1 MSAGDSPGTRG
12 SFESLDQRETWHAAL
27 HRLQESAAPHA
38 LASVVGAAGS
48 TPREPGTKLV
58 VTPTEVID
66 TLGGGH
72 FEQQVIE
79 TARRHLTATPVVAG
93 TYLEAFPLGGRS
105 GQCCGGFVHVLIEV
119 FAGAESHLTL
129 FGAGHV
135 GQALVEL
142 LAPLPW
148 RIDWYDSRADA
159 FPCHGD
165 HMDRHKGYPA
175 RVRPMALTPNAEGVA
190 RAVAAIPTDSHVL
203 VMTHDHAQDRALI
216 AALLSRTNS
225 GHEALKSI
233 GMIGSRS
240 KWASFRSRL
249 AAAGFDDT
257 ALARVRCPIGL
268 GSTVNKRPQEIA
280 ISVAAELLA
289 QPRPSSKPAQ
299 RGISPETWR
308 DTFSAFEPLESASF
322 VKDPARE

>member
-1 MSAGDSPGTRG
+1 MSAGDSPETRG
-12 SFESLDQRETWHAAL
+12 SLEALDQHETWHAAL

-48 TPREPGTKLV
+48 TPREPGAKLV

-79 TARRHLTATPVVAG
+79 AARRHLKATPVAAG

-148 RIDWYDSRADA
+148 RIDWYDSRAEA
-159 FPCHGD
+159 FPLQNGHD
-165 HMDRHKGYPA
+165 GYPA
-175 RVRPMALTPNAEGVA
+175 RIRPMELTPDAEGID
-190 RAVAAIPTDSHVL
+190 RAVAAIPPASHVL

-225 GHEALKSI
+225 SQEAWRSI

-289 QPRPSSKPAQ
+289 QQRPSSKPAQ

-308 DTFSAFEPLESASF
+308 DTFSAFEPLESAPF

>member
-1 MSAGDSPGTRG
+1 MSTR
-12 SFESLDQRETWHAAL
+12 SSLETRDRHESWHAAL
-27 HRLQESAAPHA
+27 HRLQESGTPHA
-38 LASVVGAAGS
+38 LASVVSAAGS
-48 TPREPGTKLV
+48 TPREPGAKLII
-58 VTPTEVID
+58 TPTDVID

-79 TARRHLTATPVVAG
+79 TARQHLTTTPVSSG

-148 RIDWYDSRADA
+148 RIDWYDSRAEA
-159 FPCHGD
+159 FPFQDEHGNE
-165 HMDRHKGYPA
+165 HGNGHEGYPA
-175 RVRPMALTPNAEGVA
+175 RVRPMRLSPDAEGVA
-190 RAVAAIPTDSHVL
+190 RAVAAIPPASHVL
-203 VMTHDHAQDRALI
+203 VMTHDHAQDRDLI
-216 AALLSRTNS
+216 AALLSPENPGR
-225 GHEALKSI
+225 EALNSI
-233 GMIGSRS
+233 GMIGSTS

-249 AAAGFDDT
+249 TAAGFDDT

-268 GSTVNKRPQEIA
+268 GATETKRPREIA

-289 QPRPSSKPAQ
+289 QSRPSNRPAQ
-299 RGISPETWR
+299 RGIAPETLR
-308 DTFSAFEPLESASF
+308 HTFSA
-322 VKDPARE
+322 ARHRATRP

>member
-1 MSAGDSPGTRG
+1 MSAGG
-12 SFESLDQRETWHAAL
+12 SLEIRDRRESWHAAL
-27 HRLQESAAPHA
+27 HRLQESGTPHA

-48 TPREPGTKLV
+48 TPREPGAKLI
-58 VTPTEVID
+58 VTPTDVID

-79 TARRHLTATPVVAG
+79 TARQHLATTPVSSG

-148 RIDWYDSRADA
+148 RIDWYDSRAEA
-159 FPCHGD
+159 FPFQDEHGNEHGD
-165 HMDRHKGYPA
+165 EHGNGHEGYPA
-175 RVRPMALTPNAEGVA
+175 RVRPMRLSPDAEGVA
-190 RAVAAIPTDSHVL
+190 RAVAAIPPASHVL
-203 VMTHDHAQDRALI
+203 VMTHDHAQDRDLI
-216 AALLSRTNS
+216 AALLSPENPGR
-225 GHEALKSI
+225 EALNSI
-233 GMIGSRS
+233 GMIGSTS

-249 AAAGFDDT
+249 TAAGFDDT

-268 GSTVNKRPQEIA
+268 GATETKRPREIA

-289 QPRPSSKPAQ
+289 QSRPSNRPAQ
-299 RGISPETWR
+299 RGIAPETLR
-308 DTFSAFEPLESASF
+308 HTFSA
-322 VKDPARE
+322 ARHRATRS

>member
-1 MSAGDSPGTRG
+1 MSDDEAREARDHH
-12 SFESLDQRETWHAAL
+12 ESWHAAL
-27 HRLQESAAPHA
+27 HRLQECGVPHV

-48 TPREPGTKLV
+48 TPREPGAKLV
-58 VTPTEVID
+58 VTSTAVID

-79 TARRHLTATPVVAG
+79 TARRHLTATPVAAG
-93 TYLEAFPLGGRS
+93 THLEAFPLGGRS

-148 RIDWYDSRADA
+148 RIDWYDSRAEV
-159 FPCHGD
+159 FPPRPSH
-165 HMDRHKGYPA
+165 DRYPD
-175 RVRPMALTPNAEGVA
+175 RIRPLTLAADAEGVA
-190 RAVAAIPTDSHVL
+190 RAVAAIPPNAHVL
-203 VMTHDHAQDRALI
+203 VMTHDHAQDRDLV

-225 GHEALKSI
+225 GDGALRSI
-233 GMIGSRS
+233 GMIGSNS

-249 AAAGFDDT
+249 AAAGFDDAT
-257 ALARVRCPIGL
+257 LARIRCPIGL
-268 GSTVNKRPQEIA
+268 VSTASKRPREIA

-289 QPRPSSKPAQ
+289 DQRPPTGAPAQ
-299 RGISPETWR
+299 RGAAPER
-308 DTFSAFEPLESASF
+308 LRSAFSSAEPTDTIHSRDS
-322 VKDPARE
+322 ARE